1 MRNAPFVPVR
11 RRGGGCWFAR
21 IASSFVHCHDPLG
34 WRCETATD
42 AAPRRLGP
50 LYAVRLR
57 SAVTVVGR
65 YPALAGVDLDV
76 ADGEV
81 VLLTG
86 PNGAGKSTLL
96 RLLAGLVPVTSGE
109 ATVFGHDLAHDRLAV
124 RSQVALLSHSSFCYA
139 DLTVAENIRFHARV
153 VGRDR
158 RHADAVIERVG
169 LTRSAGIQQRL
180 LSAGQQRRL
189 ALALA
194 LVRDARLLLL
204 DEPHAALDTTGREV
218 LEAEI
223 RSAADAGCTVVMASH
238 EVERARP
245 LADREVA
252 MAGGRAA
259 GGALAGDESAE
270 SREGSGG
277 RVMAS

>member
-1 MRNAPFVPVR
+1 MTA
-11 RRGGGCWFAR
+11 GWFAR
-21 IASSFVHCHDPLG
+21 LRAAFVHCRDPLG
-34 WRCETATD
+34 WRCETAPD
-42 AAPRRLGP
+42 AAPRRLGS

-76 ADGEV
+76 AEGEV

-109 ATVFGHDLAHDRLAV
+109 AVVLDHDLTRDPTAIRDE
-124 RSQVALLSHSSFCYA
+124 VALLGHESFCYA
-139 DLTVAENIRFHARV
+139 DLTVAENLRFHARA
-153 VGRDR
+153 VGRTR
-158 RHADAVIERVG
+158 AQADGVIDRVG
-169 LTRSAGIQQRL
+169 LTRSAGVQQRL

-204 DEPHAALDTTGREV
+204 DEPHAALDAAGRDV

-223 RSAADAGCTVVMASH
+223 RAATARGGTVVMASH
-238 EVERARP
+238 ELERAAP
-245 LADREVA
+245 LADRRVA
-252 MAGGRAA
+252 MAGGRTRGGLLDRHAPAGATTGRDAA
-259 GGALAGDESAE
+259 
-270 SREGSGG
+270 GG